1 MEIKYKRNITLIEK
15 EQLMNS
21 LNIMFN
27 KNPSPYGYKH
37 DIEELLKDLEITE
50 NEFFS
55 LVLESFSKVKRN
67 NEDLIFIAS
76 YLFFMQEFIK
86 LLKAKESYKKEKKLL
101 NYLMHLSSEIFY
113 DQMQKDMIL
122 MRYGDKGDKAY
133 INLIGNVDV
142 LVPNS
147 KLMSVNEN
155 DYLLYLASL
164 IKYKEYD
171 LINFVLNDN
180 FPNYPL
186 IIYDDLSANIEQI
199 PSILENIKK
208 SKKKFSTFIKIKDKE
223 INKTILDVD
232 NIIINLKLKIE
243 KNRKSSPKVDIN
255 LNYKETLKTIQ
266 SEDQNQ
272 NNTYQKAFRLNQAN
286 EELAMSLELYII
298 SLNQLLDLFDFSGYN
313 NDNDDEIINC
323 SSEEYIKRLNVP
335 NPEGNTDSNALKNT
349 SNNPF
354 YELTI
359 HYYTKIIS
367 LGKGNFFGELALR
380 DPKAVRT
387 ATIITS
393 TDCHFAYLNRKTY
406 NNSLK
411 TNTELHLKNQL
422 TFFINLPIFADIP
435 VILFYKK
442 YYTHISKHYL
452 AKNKFVI
459 KQGEKPTE
467 LCLLYKGNYELICN
481 MNLKELTDSIFYFID
496 KIKKFH
502 INFDQKEL
510 NYYNDMLNLL
520 KESNKREAKLLKN
533 YSKFQNLYVK
543 ETLMKISEMSCPDI
557 TGFEEIIGKNGLY
570 AFSLQAK
577 TIENI
582 IYSLEFNFY
591 KDLYQR
597 NPLVQKRHDHII
609 KIKLD
614 LIIKRLLKI
623 RNRAIS
629 SLFNHKTEDDIGSL
643 VSKEIENLYNQQKI
657 GKRFLNLKNTKLNF
671 GHKHN
676 ISFDIKGNNNNEQN
690 LFMKKIIQHKH
701 TRNISK
707 KERINIYNKMHI
719 KIIKNNKTY
728 DEKIS
733 NTSNS
738 KNKKNKENK
747 NKKDI
752 LNQTTPKYLFTEN
765 YTFNNMNLVPVIEL
779 RNYYNSKPIKINK
792 KEEIVISEN
801 NKLNNL
807 LKGKKV
813 DKSIKCYFDK
823 KVKVTDSLNFT
834 EKIREKK
841 RKLKLKDIKLN
852 SIILNKKKDFHNYTF
867 YSSEDKKIREHNN
880 NEKSSKYYLGRL
892 PSPNIINLNMQVLTT
907 NKMNLTSRDPFFQK
921 KIQKLINVPKTTEN
935 KKEKIEEILKDND
948 NSINNKPRISVFK
961 RDDYYKKNLTR
972 IKFFYGFDKK

>member
-101 NYLMHLSSEIFY
+101 NYLIHLSSEIFY

-323 SSEEYIKRLNVP
+323 SSEEYIK
-335 NPEGNTDSNALKNT
+335 
-349 SNNPF
+349 
-354 YELTI
+354 
-359 HYYTKIIS
+359 
-367 LGKGNFFGELALR
+367 
-380 DPKAVRT
+380 
-387 ATIITS
+387 
-393 TDCHFAYLNRKTY
+393 
-406 NNSLK
+406 
-411 TNTELHLKNQL
+411 
-422 TFFINLPIFADIP
+422 
-435 VILFYKK
+435 
-442 YYTHISKHYL
+442 
-452 AKNKFVI
+452 
-459 KQGEKPTE
+459 
-467 LCLLYKGNYELICN
+467 
-481 MNLKELTDSIFYFID
+481 
-496 KIKKFH
+496 KIKC
-502 INFDQKEL
+502 
-510 NYYNDMLNLL
+510 
-520 KESNKREAKLLKN
+520 
-533 YSKFQNLYVK
+533 SK
-543 ETLMKISEMSCPDI
+543 S
-557 TGFEEIIGKNGLY
+557 
-570 AFSLQAK
+570 
-577 TIENI
+577 
-582 IYSLEFNFY
+582 
-591 KDLYQR
+591 
-597 NPLVQKRHDHII
+597 
-609 KIKLD
+609 
-614 LIIKRLLKI
+614 
-623 RNRAIS
+623 
-629 SLFNHKTEDDIGSL
+629 
-643 VSKEIENLYNQQKI
+643 
-657 GKRFLNLKNTKLNF
+657 
-671 GHKHN
+671 
-676 ISFDIKGNNNNEQN
+676 
-690 LFMKKIIQHKH
+690 
-701 TRNISK
+701 
-707 KERINIYNKMHI
+707 
-719 KIIKNNKTY
+719 
-728 DEKIS
+728 
-733 NTSNS
+733 
-738 KNKKNKENK
+738 
-747 NKKDI
+747 
-752 LNQTTPKYLFTEN
+752 
-765 YTFNNMNLVPVIEL
+765 
-779 RNYYNSKPIKINK
+779 
-792 KEEIVISEN
+792 
-801 NKLNNL
+801 
-807 LKGKKV
+807 
-813 DKSIKCYFDK
+813 
-823 KVKVTDSLNFT
+823 
-834 EKIREKK
+834 
-841 RKLKLKDIKLN
+841 
-852 SIILNKKKDFHNYTF
+852 
-867 YSSEDKKIREHNN
+867 
-880 NEKSSKYYLGRL
+880 
-892 PSPNIINLNMQVLTT
+892 
-907 NKMNLTSRDPFFQK
+907 
-921 KIQKLINVPKTTEN
+921 
-935 KKEKIEEILKDND
+935 
-948 NSINNKPRISVFK
+948 
-961 RDDYYKKNLTR
+961 
-972 IKFFYGFDKK
+972 

>member
-255 LNYKETLKTIQ
+255 LNNKETLKTIQ

-435 VILFYKK
+435 AILFYKK

-467 LCLLYKGNYELICN
+467 LCLLYKGNYELVCN
-481 MNLKELTDSIFYFID
+481 MNLKELTDSIFYFIE

-520 KESNKREAKLLKN
+520 KESNKREAKLLKK

-597 NPLVQKRHDHII
+597 NPLVQKRHDYII

-629 SLFNHKTEDDIGSL
+629 SLFNHQTEDDIGFL

-690 LFMKKIIQHKH
+690 LFMKKITQHKH

-752 LNQTTPKYLFTEN
+752 LNQTTPKYFFTEN

-792 KEEIVISEN
+792 KEEIFISEN

-823 KVKVTDSLNFT
+823 KVKVTDSINFS

-852 SIILNKKKDFHNYTF
+852 SIILNKKKDFQNYTF
-867 YSSEDKKIREHNN
+867 YSSEDKKTREHNN
-880 NEKSSKYYLGRL
+880 NEKSSKYYFGRL

-921 KIQKLINVPKTTEN
+921 KIQKLINVPKTSEN